1 MDTNQKGFPLRQA
14 IVIVAGLGLLVVS
27 GLLVQDPP
35 AAWEESLFRTLNEL
49 PHDVEPVL
57 WVMQQMGSAIVMP
70 FAAIVLWRM
79 TRRWQPPVALLAAG
93 FLLGWVGAKGIKAM
107 VGRGRPGAIFDDA
120 FLGFDVPTA
129 EIGFPSGHAVLAFTL
144 LAMFVPY
151 LSKRGRIVAFGV
163 AIGVGLTRVYVG
175 AHFPLDV
182 IGGAGYGVA
191 IGALATLLSRSG
203 LGAGLV
209 GSWTVRARSDTE
221 ER

>member
-1 MDTNQKGFPLRQA
+1 VGTNQKGFPLRQA
-14 IVIVAGLGLLVVS
+14 IVIVAGLVLLVVS

-35 AAWEESLFRTLNEL
+35 AAWEESVFRSLNEL
-49 PHDVEPVL
+49 PHDIEPVL
-57 WVMQQMGSAIVMP
+57 WALQQMGSALVMP
-70 FAAIVLWRM
+70 FAAIVLWRV
-79 TRRWQPPVALLAAG
+79 TRRWQPPVALLVTG

-107 VGRGRPGAIFDDA
+107 VGRGRPGAIFDDV

-129 EIGFPSGHAVLAFTL
+129 EIGFPSGHGVLAFTL
-144 LAMFVPY
+144 LAIFVPY
-151 LSKRGRIVAFGV
+151 LSKRGRIVALAV

-191 IGALATLLSRSG
+191 IGTLATLLSRPG

>member
-1 MDTNQKGFPLRQA
+1 MGTNQKGFPLRQA
-14 IVIVAGLGLLVVS
+14 IVIVAGLVLLVVS

-35 AAWEESLFRTLNEL
+35 AAWEESVFRSLNEL

-57 WVMQQMGSAIVMP
+57 WALQQMGSALVMP
-70 FAAIVLWRM
+70 FAAIVLWRV
-79 TRRWQPPVALLAAG
+79 TRRWQPPVALLVTG

-107 VGRGRPGAIFDDA
+107 VGRGRPGAIFDDV

-129 EIGFPSGHAVLAFTL
+129 EIGFPSGHGVLAFTL
-144 LAMFVPY
+144 LAIFVPY
-151 LSKRGRIVAFGV
+151 LSKRGRIVALAV

-191 IGALATLLSRSG
+191 IGTLATLLSRPG